1 MRLKGGNS
9 RLASENSSGVFR
21 ELDEGGVQTFHIRTL
36 IVSGMGFFTDA
47 YDLFVIGALLPIIA
61 IYFGISSSGL
71 TYALISSSALFGA
84 IIGPVVFGPIA
95 DRYGRKTVYAIDLAI
110 LIIAAIGSSFSANP
124 TELIAWR
131 FVLGIGVGGDYPVSA
146 TLMSEYSNRKDRGKL
161 VSSVFAMQGFGL
173 LSGALTTLICLWIH
187 LPTDLVWRIPLALGA
202 VPALAVIYARRKV
215 AETPRFMVSSGKVDR
230 DAADSLGILAGEQQN
245 GASTFN
251 IPKGQILS
259 RYLPLILGTAISWFT
274 LDVAFYGTSIFSNTI
289 IHNLITADVT
299 GGAASYAYLI
309 RSTEITSLIFLFFAF
324 PGYWAAVFLI
334 DGIGRKKL
342 QLLGFGFMVVAYAA
356 IASIPGI
363 VSNLV
368 ALFVVYGSTFFFINM
383 GPNTTTFVVPVEV
396 FPTQIRTTGHGIA
409 ASAGKVGAS
418 ISAFLFPFA
427 LKVIHLSG
435 VFAWLTIMGVLG
447 LIVTAI
453 LIPEGQERRL
463 EDISGEERLL
473 KTYSEFSDLISGLT
487 ERIER
492 AAVEMQSF
500 VKNWGDA
507 DEEAKKVK
515 AIESECDE
523 IVHRIFVRLNTK
535 FMAPINRMDI
545 VSLTHELDDI
555 MDYLEAASARFSMY
569 EIRGPTQEMSDFMD
583 IIVDCVVEVKRGIA
597 SINDIYSRRFD
608 RIESSC
614 IRINELEN
622 RGDEIL
628 RKTLKSLFANNDAKQ
643 IMKLKEIYDN
653 LETVTDK
660 CEDVAD
666 KLRDLIVEYRRK

>member
-1 MRLKGGNS
+1 
-9 RLASENSSGVFR
+9 
-21 ELDEGGVQTFHIRTL
+21 
-36 IVSGMGFFTDA
+36 MGFFTDA
-47 YDLFVIGALLPIIA
+47 YDLFVIGALLPVIA
-61 IYFGISSSGL
+61 IFFGISNSGI

-84 IIGPVVFGPIA
+84 IVGPLVFGPIA
-95 DRYGRKTVYAIDLAI
+95 DRFGRKTVYAIDLAI
-110 LIIAAIGSSFSANP
+110 LIIAAIGSSFSADP
-124 TELIAWR
+124 TQLIAWR

-173 LSGALTTLICLWIH
+173 LAGALTTLVCLWLH
-187 LPTDLVWRIPLALGA
+187 LPPNIVWRIPLAVGA
-202 VPALAVIYARRKV
+202 IPALAVIYARRNIK
-215 AETPRFMVSSGKVDR
+215 ETPRFMVTSGKL
-230 DAADSLGILAGEQQN
+230 DSKTVAEVGINTNGEN
-245 GASTFN
+245 SNATIK
-251 IPKGQILS
+251 IPKRQILS
-259 RYLPLILGTAISWFT
+259 RYMPLILGTAISWFT

-289 IHNLITADVT
+289 IHSLIQ
-299 GGAASYAYLI
+299 GGSSYASLI
-309 RSTEITSLIFLFFAF
+309 HSTELTSLIFLFFAF

-334 DGIGRKKL
+334 DGVGRKKL

-363 VSNLV
+363 ISNIL

-427 LKVIHLSG
+427 LHTIKLSG
-435 VFAWLTIMGVLG
+435 VFTWLAIMAVLG
-447 LIVTAI
+447 LIITAI

-473 KTYSEFSDLISGLT
+473 KTYSEFSDLITGLT
-487 ERIER
+487 ERIGDGAQELR
-492 AAVEMQSF
+492 SF
-500 VKNWGDA
+500 TRNWGDVT
-507 DEEAKKVK
+507 EEAKKIK
-515 AIESECDE
+515 AIEHDCDE

-535 FMAPINRMDI
+535 FFAPINRMDI
-545 VSLTHELDDI
+545 VTLTHALDDI
-555 MDYLEAASARFSMY
+555 MDYLEATSARFSMY
-569 EIRGPTQEMSDFMD
+569 NIDSATEEMNSFMD
-583 IIVDCVVEVKRGIA
+583 VIVDCVSEVKNGI
-597 SINDIYSRRFD
+597 SNINDIYSRRFD

-622 RGDEIL
+622 SGDELL
-628 RKTLKSLFANNDAKQ
+628 RNSLKKLFESGDAIH

-666 KLRDLIVEYRRK
+666 ILRDLIVEYKQR

>member
-1 MRLKGGNS
+1 
-9 RLASENSSGVFR
+9 
-21 ELDEGGVQTFHIRTL
+21 
-36 IVSGMGFFTDA
+36 MGFFTDA
-47 YDLFVIGALLPIIA
+47 YDLFVIGALLPVIA
-61 IYFGISSSGL
+61 IFFGISNSGI

-84 IIGPVVFGPIA
+84 IVGPVVFGPIA
-95 DRYGRKTVYAIDLAI
+95 DRFGRKTIYAIDLAI
-110 LIIAAIGSSFSANP
+110 LIIAAIGSSFSADP
-124 TELIAWR
+124 TQLIAWR

-173 LSGALTTLICLWIH
+173 LAGALTTLICLWLH
-187 LPTDLVWRIPLALGA
+187 LPPNIVWRIPLAVGA
-202 VPALAVIYARRKV
+202 VPALAVIYARRNIQ
-215 AETPRFMVSSGKVDR
+215 ETPRFMVSSGKLDSKTVAEVGI
-230 DAADSLGILAGEQQN
+230 DASGEN
-245 GASTFN
+245 ASATIK
-251 IPKGQILS
+251 IPKRQILS
-259 RYLPLILGTAISWFT
+259 RYMPLILGTAISWFT

-289 IHNLITADVT
+289 IHSLIQ
-299 GGAASYAYLI
+299 GGSTYASLI
-309 RSTEITSLIFLFFAF
+309 HSTELTSLIFLFFAF

-334 DGIGRKKL
+334 DGVGRKKL

-363 VSNLV
+363 ISNIL

-427 LKVIHLSG
+427 LHTIKLSG
-435 VFAWLTIMGVLG
+435 VFTWLAIMAVLG
-447 LIVTAI
+447 LLVTAI

-473 KTYSEFSDLISGLT
+473 KTYSEFSDLIKGLT
-487 ERIER
+487 ERIGDGAQELR
-492 AAVEMQSF
+492 SF
-500 VKNWGDA
+500 TRNWGDVA
-507 DEEAKKVK
+507 EEAKKVK
-515 AIESECDE
+515 AIEHDCDE

-535 FMAPINRMDI
+535 FFAPINRMDI
-545 VSLTHELDDI
+545 VTLTHALDDI
-555 MDYLEAASARFSMY
+555 MDYLEATSARFSMY
-569 EIRGPTQEMSDFMD
+569 NIDSPTEEMNRFMD
-583 IIVDCVVEVKRGIA
+583 VIVDCVAEVKNGI
-597 SINDIYSRRFD
+597 SNINDIYSHRFD
-608 RIESSC
+608 RIEASC

-622 RGDEIL
+622 SGDELL
-628 RKTLKSLFANNDAKQ
+628 RNSLQKLFESGDAIH

-666 KLRDLIVEYRRK
+666 ILRDLIVEYKQR

>member
-1 MRLKGGNS
+1 
-9 RLASENSSGVFR
+9 
-21 ELDEGGVQTFHIRTL
+21 
-36 IVSGMGFFTDA
+36 MGFFTDA
-47 YDLFVIGALLPIIA
+47 YDLFVIGALLPVIA
-61 IYFGISSSGL
+61 IFFGISNSGI

-84 IIGPVVFGPIA
+84 IVGPLVFGPIA
-95 DRYGRKTVYAIDLAI
+95 DRFGRKTVYAIDLAI
-110 LIIAAIGSSFSANP
+110 LIIAAIGSSFSADP
-124 TELIAWR
+124 TQLIAWR

-173 LSGALTTLICLWIH
+173 LAGALTTLICLWLH
-187 LPTDLVWRIPLALGA
+187 LPPNIVWRIPLAVGA
-202 VPALAVIYARRKV
+202 VPALAVIYARRNIQ
-215 AETPRFMVSSGKVDR
+215 ETPRFMFSSGKL
-230 DAADSLGILAGEQQN
+230 DSKTVAEVGIDTNGEN
-245 GASTFN
+245 ASATIK
-251 IPKGQILS
+251 IPKRQILS
-259 RYLPLILGTAISWFT
+259 RYMPLILGTAISWFT

-289 IHNLITADVT
+289 IHSLIQ
-299 GGAASYAYLI
+299 GGSSYASLI
-309 RSTEITSLIFLFFAF
+309 HSTELTSLIFLLFAF

-334 DGIGRKKL
+334 DGVGRKKL

-363 VSNLV
+363 ISNIL

-427 LKVIHLSG
+427 LHTIKLSG
-435 VFAWLTIMGVLG
+435 VFTWLAIMAVLG

-473 KTYSEFSDLISGLT
+473 KTYSEFSDLINGLT
-487 ERIER
+487 ERIGDGAQELR
-492 AAVEMQSF
+492 SF
-500 VKNWGDA
+500 IRNWGDVA
-507 DEEAKKVK
+507 EEAKKIK
-515 AIESECDE
+515 AIEHDCDE

-535 FMAPINRMDI
+535 FFAPINRMDI
-545 VSLTHELDDI
+545 VTLTHALDDI
-555 MDYLEAASARFSMY
+555 MDYLEATSARFSMY
-569 EIRGPTQEMSDFMD
+569 SIDSPTEEMNRFMD
-583 IIVDCVVEVKRGIA
+583 VIVDCVAEVKNGI
-597 SINDIYSRRFD
+597 SNINDIYSHRFD
-608 RIESSC
+608 RIEASC

-622 RGDEIL
+622 SGDELL
-628 RKTLKSLFANNDAKQ
+628 RNSLQKLFESGDAIH

-666 KLRDLIVEYRRK
+666 ILRDLIVEYKQR